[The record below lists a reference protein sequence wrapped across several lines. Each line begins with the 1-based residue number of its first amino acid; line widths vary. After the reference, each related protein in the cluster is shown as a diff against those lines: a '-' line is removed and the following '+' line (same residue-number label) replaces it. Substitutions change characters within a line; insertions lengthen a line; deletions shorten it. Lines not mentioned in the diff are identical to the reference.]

1 LNQYFAGL
9 LVPKKGFTPQSLSK
23 SFHFNEIP
31 LSIEYTNL
39 SHFSI
44 LSTWSTCSM
53 GCYGFRLKVATT
65 PSKNV
70 ENMDTITSALKTQR
84 ELDAYT
90 CFGSSGLKVRI
101 PLGQIGRKLT
111 LDSAWPVL
119 ERTVPVIDC
128 RRPSGNVVYRPSAG
142 IRQLDIIGAVGAR
155 HRSIIVWKA

>member
-1 LNQYFAGL
+1 
-9 LVPKKGFTPQSLSK
+9 LVPKKGFTPQPFSK